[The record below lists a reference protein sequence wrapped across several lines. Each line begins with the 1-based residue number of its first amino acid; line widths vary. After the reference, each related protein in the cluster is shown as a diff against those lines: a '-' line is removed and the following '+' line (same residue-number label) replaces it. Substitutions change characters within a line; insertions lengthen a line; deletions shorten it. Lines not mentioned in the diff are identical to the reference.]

1 MNNTDKQWEKYGDQ
15 DPYFGVLSSD
25 KYRIN
30 NLDNQAYLDFFQSGD
45 DYLKVILHNIQKYL
59 DPSFKPRKSLDF
71 GCGVGRILIPLANT
85 SLEVVG
91 LDISASMLAE
101 AQKNCE
107 LNHLQN
113 IELIKS
119 DDDFSGIVGKKFN
132 FMHSF
137 IVFQHISPK
146 RGEKILKNM
155 LNHLE
160 SSGVGVLH
168 FTYHREASTVEK
180 VKEWVNRYIPFGHNF
195 INLIKGKAFNYPF
208 MQMNRYD
215 LNRLFFILQKRH
227 IHHVYIEM
235 SNHGGYMG
243 VILYFQMI

>member
-1 MNNTDKQWEKYGDQ
+1 MKNSDKQWEKYGSK

-30 NLDNQAYLDFFQSGD
+30 NLNNDAYLDFFKSGD
-45 DYLKVILHNIQKYL
+45 EDLKIIISNIKKYL
-59 DPSFKPRKSLDF
+59 DASFEPRQSLDF
-71 GCGVGRILIPLANT
+71 GCGVGRILIPLAKN
-85 SLEVVG
+85 SLHVVG
-91 LDISASMLAE
+91 LDISESMLAE
-101 AQKNCE
+101 AQRNCE

-119 DDDFSGIVGKKFN
+119 DDEFSGIAEKKFN

-146 RGEKILKNM
+146 RGEKILQNM

-160 SSGVGVLH
+160 SHGVGVLH
-168 FTYHREASTVEK
+168 FTYYREASPLEK
-180 VKEWVNRYIPFGHNF
+180 FKEWVNRYIPFVHNLK
-195 INLIKGKAFNYPF
+195 NLFKGKAFDYPL
-208 MQMNRYD
+208 MQMNQYD
-215 LNRLFFILQKRH
+215 LNRLFLILQKRN
-227 IHHVYIEM
+227 IHKIYIEM